1 MKLLYLLIKTSK
13 RIINRIEIKEL
24 KQNLVSCG
32 NRVYIG
38 RNSDFT
44 PNSVSVGNNVS
55 LGINTLI
62 MSTRAKVFIG
72 DDVMFGPGVTII
84 TGNHNTSYV
93 GRTMIS
99 VKDNEKAP
107 EDDQDVIIE
116 NDVWIGANVTI
127 LKGVT
132 IGSGSV
138 VAAGSVVTKDIPPY
152 QIWGGVPARYLKDRF
167 TSDELK
173 MHLEMINK

>member
-1 MKLLYLLIKTSK
+1 MKLLYLLI
-13 RIINRIEIKEL
+13 RILKGFVNKIEIREI
-24 KQNLVSCG
+24 KQNLISCG
-32 NRVYIG
+32 KRVYIG
-38 RNSDFT
+38 RNSSFT
-44 PNSVSVGNNVS
+44 PHSVSVGNNVS

-62 MSTRAKVFIG
+62 MSTRAKVTIG

-84 TGNHNTSYV
+84 TGDHNISHV

-99 VKDNEKAP
+99 VTDEEKAP

-132 IGSGSV
+132 VGTGSV
-138 VAAGSVVTKDIPPY
+138 VAAGSVVTKSVPPY

-167 TSDELK
+167 TDDELK
-173 MHLEMINK
+173 IHIEKINK